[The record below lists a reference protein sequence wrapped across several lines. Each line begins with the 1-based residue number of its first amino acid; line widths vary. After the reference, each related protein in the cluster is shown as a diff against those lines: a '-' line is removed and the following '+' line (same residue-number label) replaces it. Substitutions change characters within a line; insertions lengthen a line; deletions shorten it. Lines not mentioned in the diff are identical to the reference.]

1 MLDETDL
8 NDEKEKPAGSIT
20 GSYHDLQQLENEE
33 NKEESTDI
41 FDETIESLQQM
52 PPEVGWYR
60 VKVTDTA
67 IIAIVFLYFIFNKPL
82 FCVNSLI
89 FIIPSRKK
97 IVNTS
102 FDFEITR

>member
-20 GSYHDLQQLENEE
+20 GSYHDLQQ
-33 NKEESTDI
+33 
-41 FDETIESLQQM
+41 QM
-52 PPEVGWYR
+52 PPEIGWYR